1 LDPWSETHAAM
12 AAGAVDSNER
22 TMPLVLGRP
31 EPLVLIDRVC
41 RIGPSILTDRCLFVP
56 VVTGE
61 PLLSGQLA
69 QFSFRGRP
77 VTAVS
82 RS

>member
-1 LDPWSETHAAM
+1 
-12 AAGAVDSNER
+12 
-22 TMPLVLGRP
+22 MPLVLGRP
-31 EPLVLIDRVC
+31 EPLVLVC
-41 RIGPSILTDRCLFVP
+41 RIGPSILTGRCLFVP

-61 PLLSGQLA
+61 PLPSGQLA
-69 QFSFRGRP
+69 QFSFCGRP